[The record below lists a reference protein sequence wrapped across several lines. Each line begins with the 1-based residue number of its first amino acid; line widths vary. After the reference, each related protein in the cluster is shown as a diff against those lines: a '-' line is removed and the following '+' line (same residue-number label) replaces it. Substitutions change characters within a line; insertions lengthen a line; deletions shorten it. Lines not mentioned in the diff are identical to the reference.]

1 MNTIAALRHATMR
14 WNARRVVNNLLL
26 ASLHSKEVAGTLTS
40 EDIRAYVNA
49 IDEGIEIDK
58 LMDFID
64 YEITKLELSE

>member
-14 WNARRVVNNLLL
+14 WNARRIVNNLRL
-26 ASLHSKEVAGTLTS
+26 ASLHSKEVEGTLTS

-49 IDEGIEIDK
+49 IDESIEIDK